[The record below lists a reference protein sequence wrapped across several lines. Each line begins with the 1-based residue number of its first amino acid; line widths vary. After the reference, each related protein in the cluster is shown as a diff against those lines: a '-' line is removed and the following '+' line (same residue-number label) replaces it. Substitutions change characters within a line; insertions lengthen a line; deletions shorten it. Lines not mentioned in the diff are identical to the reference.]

1 MFAIYRNKVFT
12 ENATFGY
19 SSMGKFFGF
28 KLHLVIDLNGNIIN
42 ASITPANVDDRGPV
56 ESLLKQFKGTIF
68 GDKGYI
74 SKKLFQN
81 LLKNEVKL
89 ITRIKKNMQNQMMI
103 LREKILLKK
112 RSLIESVFNILKNEL
127 GLIHSRHRSIIN
139 FMVHILTVLITYQ
152 MSDNIYQRNT

>member
-1 MFAIYRNKVFT
+1 MI
-12 ENATFGY
+12 
-19 SSMGKFFGF
+19 
-28 KLHLVIDLNGNIIN
+28 
-42 ASITPANVDDRGPV
+42 RG
-56 ESLLKQFKGTIF
+56 IF
-68 GDKGYI
+68 LI
-74 SKKLFQN
+74 QN

-139 FMVHILTVLITYQ
+139 FMVHILTVLITYK
-152 MSDNIYQRNT
+152 MSDKKPHISEEYLIV

>member
-1 MFAIYRNKVFT
+1 MI
-12 ENATFGY
+12 
-19 SSMGKFFGF
+19 
-28 KLHLVIDLNGNIIN
+28 
-42 ASITPANVDDRGPV
+42 RG
-56 ESLLKQFKGTIF
+56 IF
-68 GDKGYI
+68 LI
-74 SKKLFQN
+74 QN

-127 GLIHSRHRSIIN
+127 RLIHSRHRSIIN

>member
-1 MFAIYRNKVFT
+1 MAPTEILAQQHFNNFVNCLFGEVFT

-74 SKKLFQN
+74 SNSKFAQKSGKVDYSN
-81 LLKNEVKL
+81 
-89 ITRIKKNMQNQMMI
+89 
-103 LREKILLKK
+103 
-112 RSLIESVFNILKNEL
+112 
-127 GLIHSRHRSIIN
+127 
-139 FMVHILTVLITYQ
+139 
-152 MSDNIYQRNT
+152 

>member
-1 MFAIYRNKVFT
+1 MI
-12 ENATFGY
+12 
-19 SSMGKFFGF
+19 
-28 KLHLVIDLNGNIIN
+28 
-42 ASITPANVDDRGPV
+42 RG
-56 ESLLKQFKGTIF
+56 IF
-68 GDKGYI
+68 LI
-74 SKKLFQN
+74 QN

-139 FMVHILTVLITYQ
+139 LLTVLITYQ